1 VIELIEG
8 LPAPVVGLRVGG
20 EVTREDY
27 ERVLLPAVARV
38 REGRDRIR
46 LLYVIGDDFDGYSM
60 GAIWEDAKL
69 GAHSLLAWE
78 RIAVVTDVGWI
89 RHLMAAFGWMIRG
102 EIRVVGTE
110 REDEARAWVTEG
122 LPPA

>member
-8 LPAPVVGLRVGG
+8 LPAPVVGLRVEG

-27 ERVLLPAVARV
+27 ERVLLPAVARA
-38 REGRDRIR
+38 REGHEKLR

-89 RHLMAAFGWMIRG
+89 RHLMAAFGWMIHG